1 MCAINI
7 TDKDISYA
15 ENILFGKTGIFD
27 NERKIFIK
35 NLETIDLQA
44 IPGSGKTTALLA
56 KLLILEKH
64 LPFQDGSGILVL
76 SHTNAAVDEIK
87 ERIGKF
93 CPKLFSYPNFVGTI
107 QSFVDNFLAIPFY
120 VNKFKS
126 RPYRIDDEIYYEKV
140 EDYYNNIKNGIL
152 KTYLDKQRDGLSFLK
167 SIRITPE
174 IKLINGL
181 NNTPDNFKLK
191 NRNKPTYKALLKFKF
206 NLIKEGYLHFD
217 DAYFLANCYLIK
229 YPQIKQLLQKRFK
242 FVFVDEM
249 QDIDKH
255 QYDLLEKIFYDEGNS
270 PTIYQRI
277 GDKNQAIYSKEVKLE
292 EIWEDR
298 EKTLYINGSHR
309 LTPMIANVVEK
320 LALTPNEIVGL
331 NINYDGTEIDIKP
344 HIIVYDDNSIKQVIP
359 KFAEI
364 IKDLQNEGKIPKKS
378 KHKFMA
384 VGWVKGPKKSS
395 KGDQVITISS
405 YWHDYRIVEQKKSID
420 HKVLKDYLLFNE
432 SDKTLENIS
441 KNVLNAFLKIMR
453 LEDIKDENGRNYTKR
468 KLLYYL
474 KENKPNEYEIFKLKV
489 YQWSIGIVKGN
500 FDSVYT
506 SIRDYISEF
515 LGYFDKKNNHS
526 RDFINGNSEDNT
538 GEIEVIEHSNKY
550 KSGNIEIEVG
560 TIHSAKG
567 QTHTATLYLE
577 TFYKR
582 GYGNY
587 ESERLRHQFLL
598 ESIIDTLERNIS
610 SKDKIKQSAKMAY
623 VGFSRPTHLLCFAM
637 HKDRYNK
644 LNEIDNTNW
653 EIVDITDT
661 FTNKGS

>member
-107 QSFVDNFLAIPFY
+107 QSFVDYFLAIPFY
-120 VNKFKS
+120 VNEYKY
-126 RPYRIDDEIYYEKV
+126 RPYRIDDEIYNEKV
-140 EDYYNNIKNGIL
+140 EDYYNNIKNETL
-152 KTYLDKQRDGLSFLK
+152 KNYLDKQRDGLSFLK

-359 KFAEI
+359 KFAKI
-364 IKDLQNEGKIPKKS
+364 IESLQDENKIPREP

-384 VGWVKGPKKSS
+384 IGWRKDEEREVKDNKVKVKTG
-395 KGDQVITISS
+395 ISS
-405 YWHDYRIVEQKKSID
+405 YWKDYRLVKQKKSID
-420 HKVLKDYLLFNE
+420 HKVLKDYLLFG
-432 SDKTLENIS
+432 DDDRTLETIS
-441 KNVLNAFLKIMR
+441 KNILNAFLKVMC
-453 LEDIKDENGRNYTKR
+453 LEDIKDENDRNYTKR

-489 YQWSIGIVKGN
+489 YQWSIGIVKGK
-500 FDSVYT
+500 FDEVYA
-506 SIRDYISEF
+506 SIKEYIPEF
-515 LGYFDKKNNHS
+515 LNYFDKEINHS
-526 RDFINGNSEDNT
+526 RDFINVNSEDKT
-538 GEIEVIEHSNKY
+538 GKIEVVEHPNKY
-550 KSGNIEIEVG
+550 KTDNIEIEVG

-567 QTHTATLYLE
+567 QTHTATLYFE
-577 TFYKR
+577 TFYHGK
-582 GYGNY
+582 Y
-587 ESERLRHQFLL
+587 ESEYLANAILGEKFTPNGTYQ
-598 ESIIDTLERNIS
+598 
-610 SKDKIKQSAKMAY
+610 KQATKMAY
-623 VGFSRPTHLLCFAM
+623 VGLSRPTHLLCIAI
-637 HKDRYNK
+637 HKDRFDTV
-644 LNEIDNTNW
+644 LEGIDDKIW
-653 EIVDITDT
+653 EIVRL
-661 FTNKGS
+661 